1 MSPLC
6 SLATGSGTVK
16 ASAGT
21 LGGKG
26 TIAGAVTM
34 GSGSGTGAFLEPSAG
49 TSKPTTLTI
58 QKALT
63 LKADA
68 TYSYKLN
75 SRQAKADMVIA
86 KAVTIESGAEFSMSV
101 VGRGILNAGTVFT
114 AISNTS
120 ANPIAG
126 TFINLPDGSTFT
138 AGRNNYQA
146 SYEGGTGN
154 DLTLTVV
161 P

>member
-1 MSPLC
+1 
-6 SLATGSGTVK
+6 
-16 ASAGT
+16 
-21 LGGKG
+21 
-26 TIAGAVTM
+26 M

-63 LKADA
+63 LKADV

-101 VGRGILNAGTVFT
+101 VGRDILNAGTVFT

-120 ANPIAG
+120 TNPIAG

-138 AGRNNYQA
+138 ACRNNFQA